1 MGMMFVRE
9 KAGKTK
15 RKPGWQKAQQEY
27 AEWQSKIAAM
37 SSGIQRPK
45 KPVKAK
51 PVVIVQPNIL
61 PAKYVVGSGTKP
73 VPRPEVQY
81 RENPEMLEREL
92 IARERKFN
100 VAPAYNKGADQF
112 VTEDQLVAL
121 LSSNK
126 RRS

>member
-45 KPVKAK
+45 KLLKVK
-51 PVVIVQPNIL
+51 PVLVVEPTST
-61 PAKYVVGSGTKP
+61 PTKYVVGSGTKP
-73 VPRPEVQY
+73 VPRPEIRY
-81 RENPEMLEREL
+81 RDNPELLEREL
-92 IARERKFN
+92 AARAIKHN
-100 VAPAYNKGADQF
+100 AVPAYNKAGDSY
-112 VTEDQLVAL
+112 VTQEELVNML
-121 LSSNK
+121 RTNK